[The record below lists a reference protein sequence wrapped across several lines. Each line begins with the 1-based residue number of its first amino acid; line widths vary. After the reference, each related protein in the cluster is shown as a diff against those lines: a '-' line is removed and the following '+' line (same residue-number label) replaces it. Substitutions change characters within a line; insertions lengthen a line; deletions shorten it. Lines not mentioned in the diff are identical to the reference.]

1 MSATGEVGRS
11 GAGRALLHIL
21 RERRGVGIEGH
32 DYRALIIEERR
43 RLLALLEGLDE
54 SKWDHE
60 TLCEG
65 WRVRE
70 VVAHLISGGTRVPF
84 SEMVPLMV
92 RHRGDVDAFF
102 AADAQRRAAA
112 EPQVLLEGFRTM
124 VESRVKPPVVPA
136 ALMWCDN
143 VIHGL
148 DIRWPLARPDPGPA
162 ERLTE
167 TATCLSAMTWPS
179 RIGCRADGL
188 RFAADDAAWSM
199 GDGAEVSGPI
209 DAIVLGIAG
218 RGAAFERLRGP
229 GVALLAARP

>member
-1 MSATGEVGRS
+1 MSAAGEIGRS
-11 GAGRALLHIL
+11 GAGRALLQVL
-21 RERRGVGIEGH
+21 RQRRSVGFKDH
-32 DYRALIIEERR
+32 DYQALIIEERR
-43 RLLALLEGLDE
+43 RLLELLESLDE

-70 VVAHLISGGTRVPF
+70 VVAHLISGGTRVPV

-92 RHRGDVDAFF
+92 RHRGDVDGFF
-102 AADAQRRAAA
+102 AADAERRAVA
-112 EPQVLLEGFRTM
+112 EPQALLEAFRAM
-124 VESRVKPPVVPA
+124 IESRVKPPVVPA

-148 DIRWPLARPDPGPA
+148 DIRWPLALPDPGPA

-188 RFAADDAAWSM
+188 RFMADDADWSM
-199 GDGAEVSGPI
+199 GDGPQVSGPI

-218 RGAAFERLRGP
+218 RKAAFERLRGP
-229 GVALLAARP
+229 GVPLLAARP